1 MEARYDLIPLSPADL
16 AHELNSN
23 PTQLAHDVVLIDVRP
38 NGQYCSSHIRKA
50 ENLNFSNIL
59 LRRLLKRVITLD
71 AVISSPELAERV
83 CGGARGCAAQ
93 KLIFY
98 DTLSTA
104 ASVRNELA
112 KHVEAIYTNRA
123 AEEFG
128 SEQQARVAYFVDGK
142 GSVISMAA
150 SVMILPVPYA
160 LCPRAEAV
168 ATASIHGFSALGL
181 D

>member
-1 MEARYDLIPLSPADL
+1 METRYDLIPLSPADL

-71 AVISSPELAERV
+71 AVISSPEFAERV

-98 DTLSTA
+98 DTLSTS

-112 KHVEAIYTNRA
+112 KHVEAIYTNRT
-123 AEEFG
+123 AEESA

-142 GSVISMAA
+142 ESVMSMAA

>member
-1 MEARYDLIPLSPADL
+1 METRYDLIPLSPADL

-71 AVISSPELAERV
+71 AVISLPELAERV

-104 ASVRNELA
+104 ANVRNELA

-123 AEEFG
+123 AEEFA

-142 GSVISMAA
+142 ESVISMAA
-150 SVMILPVPYA
+150 SVIILPVPYA
-160 LCPRAEAV
+160 LCPRVEAEINQ
-168 ATASIHGFSALGL
+168 ASEHLLTSCS
-181 D
+181 